1 MPQMM
6 KKHLRL
12 SHVEEIELCKLA
24 QNGCTKSM
32 ERMVTHNLGLV
43 NNITKKLYYKNEQ
56 YSYDDMF
63 QEGVIGLM
71 KAINKFNPKEGCRF
85 STYSYYWIY
94 CFISRYHVNNNGK
107 IRFPSHIQDKLRSL
121 DVIESDKLKSKLP
134 YVISLNTIIGENS
147 TLEDLVSD
155 NNYKEF
161 DCEMEVILDQMLN
174 VLSER
179 EYDVICYRYG
189 LSGKPPM
196 SQRECAKIYNVSYTM
211 IYFIEKKAISKLR
224 QHFN

>member
-63 QEGVIGLM
+63 QEVVI
-71 KAINKFNPKEGCRF
+71 
-85 STYSYYWIY
+85 
-94 CFISRYHVNNNGK
+94 
-107 IRFPSHIQDKLRSL
+107 
-121 DVIESDKLKSKLP
+121 
-134 YVISLNTIIGENS
+134 
-147 TLEDLVSD
+147 
-155 NNYKEF
+155 
-161 DCEMEVILDQMLN
+161 
-174 VLSER
+174 
-179 EYDVICYRYG
+179 
-189 LSGKPPM
+189 
-196 SQRECAKIYNVSYTM
+196 
-211 IYFIEKKAISKLR
+211 
-224 QHFN
+224 